1 MKKILILLLSALM
14 LGGCAKKTPELAH
27 RQAISVIEGEDEL
40 ICEEYSRFTGAFP
53 EDGSGRPVTDVAAI
67 KVTNASSKFLDYA
80 LIQCDIGEDRVGKF
94 KVTGLPAGK
103 SAWVLEQDAMT
114 ITEGERF
121 QARTCTDYA
130 FRPDAI
136 TQTDRLSVTVEG
148 NNVTVMNRSGQ
159 TLENVCIYYK
169 VCHNDGNYFGGFTPM
184 LNFGTLPPGQGTRK
198 QSAYF
203 GEGAEIVR
211 FSFQVVE

>member
-1 MKKILILLLSALM
+1 MKKLLILILAALLLT
-14 LGGCAKKTPELAH
+14 GCTKPAAEVAH
-27 RQAISVIEGEDEL
+27 RQAISVVEGEDEL
-40 ICEEYSRFTGAFP
+40 ICAEYSRFTGAYP

-67 KVTNASSKFLDYA
+67 KVTNASEKFLDYA
-80 LIQCDIGEDRVGKF
+80 LIQCDIGADRVGTF

-114 ITEGERF
+114 IAEGERF
-121 QARTCTDYA
+121 QARMCTDYA
-130 FRPDAI
+130 FRSDAI

-148 NNVTVMNRSGQ
+148 NSVTVMNRSDE

-169 VCHNDGNYFGGFTPM
+169 VCHDDGNYFGGFTPV
-184 LNFGTLPPGQGTRK
+184 LAFGTLPPGQGTRK

-203 GEGAEIVR
+203 GDGAEIVR
-211 FSFQVVE
+211 FSFQIKE